1 MLVAPAEER
10 RLTTILFADLSGFTA
25 LATGSDP
32 EDVRDI
38 ANTCFEF
45 LNAAIQKHG
54 GTIHKYDGD
63 LVIALF
69 GMPTAHEDD
78 PEQAVTT
85 ALDMMACLPDMNRAL
100 SSRMKKAMSLG
111 LHVGISSG
119 IVIFGH
125 VGTKVKT
132 EFTAMG
138 EVVNLASRLKDS
150 AKDGEIL
157 VSEAVFRASRYLFDF
172 EVVPPIA
179 LKGIQQEVKIY
190 RPLRIKAKPNSKRGL
205 TGLHAP
211 MVGRDRELGALEDA
225 VRRLSFGQGGVFF
238 VLGDAGLGKS
248 RLMAELKTWLGSAR
262 LTIAPSI
269 LEGRC
274 LSYGETLP
282 YWPFLAILRSIF
294 GLGDH
299 DSTDELKEKVI
310 RQYRAVAGEHGPE
323 LMPYL
328 GYLLSISFGADAD
341 EKIRHLDPQ
350 MLQLQ
355 IMVSIKRLLTDLT
368 GQQSLILVIEDYHW
382 IDAASLALLEFIVD
396 MPRIERLLVVC
407 LSRIEKEKAFH
418 VTKEKLK
425 RQLGDRFREVALQPL
440 DASQCERLLD
450 NLLSTPGFPTEFKE
464 RVIARAE
471 GNPFYLEEIVR
482 SLIDRGVLRRQ
493 ADGWRVTADA
503 ARLEIP
509 DTMQALTAARVDR
522 LEQDAKEILQVAAV
536 IGRSFPARLVEAVS
550 GVDSLMLSLHLATL
564 DEHEYIQVL
573 QYEPELEYV
582 FRHPIMQEVVYN
594 GLLKRRRRE
603 VHRRTAEMIEQ
614 LYRGRLEELTEQLA
628 HHYANGDDLDRA
640 IELLRKA
647 GDRARQRYANDEA
660 IRYFNQIVEI
670 IGQMAETSRTDHA
683 RSLWAAIEDLG
694 DVYGHKSEYTVAM
707 ACFDR
712 LYEVAREDGVVR
724 CRSRRKKAEMLV
736 HQGNFEAALSVA
748 GEAEKT
754 LIGDS
759 AVELV
764 EKAEIMGLRSWV
776 YRIKGDLDQ
785 AVAKGEQG
793 LSIIDSLERMHDP
806 GVPDAAR
813 FKLKAKLAR
822 NLGVIFYTKNDLEKA
837 VALYEQSLAI
847 SDRSGE
853 KQGIAAAYGNL
864 GIIYRK
870 KGEFTRAIES
880 LQKYLSI
887 SEQVGDRQKV
897 GLALGN
903 LGVVMR
909 DLGDDNRALE
919 LFKKYLEIAEEIGD
933 RQRIGI
939 ASGNAGVI
947 YHERG
952 DYVSA
957 LAYFKR
963 AYDLAMEIDDKQGIV
978 MTAIDLG
985 GLYHEQGRSDAALEL
1000 FTGSL
1005 SIAMDMKDILSAG
1018 QLHLLLGEI
1027 HVGKGKPAAAQQH
1040 LIEAQQQLRAS
1051 MEKLEGQGEKL
1062 NLLEVYAA
1070 LARAQVLLAEI
1081 KVEEAGKALPYLE
1094 KGFELAR
1101 LINSRPVVANYHL
1114 IFGQV
1119 YSLMTAHEKARH
1131 NFQSAIEI
1139 FESIGHNKSL
1149 ADACLGLGKSL
1160 RASGPGPQ
1168 SAEAGQYL
1176 DRALNIYQSINLP
1189 DRAKEVE
1196 EHITGQAV

>member
-1 MLVAPAEER
+1 MPVAPAEER

-25 LATGSDP
+25 LAAGSDP

-85 ALDMMACLPDMNRAL
+85 ALDMMACLPDMNRTL

-111 LHVGISSG
+111 LHVGIASG

-125 VGTKVKT
+125 VGTTAKT

-138 EVVNLASRLKDS
+138 EVVNLASRLKD
-150 AKDGEIL
+150 AAQDGQIL

-172 EVVPPIA
+172 EVLPPIP
-179 LKGIQQEVKIY
+179 LKGIQQKVKIY
-190 RPLRIKAKPNSKRGL
+190 RPLRIRAKPDSKRGL
-205 TGLHAP
+205 TGRHAP
-211 MVGRDRELGALEDA
+211 MVGRDRELSELADS
-225 VRRLSFGQGGVFF
+225 VRRLSFGLGGVFF

-248 RLMAELKTWLGSAR
+248 RLMAELQTWLGSAR
-262 LTIAPSI
+262 LTITPSI

-282 YWPFLAILRSIF
+282 YWPFLAILRTVF
-294 GLGDH
+294 GIGDH
-299 DSTDELKEKVI
+299 DSTDELKEKVV
-310 RQYRAVAGEHGPE
+310 RQCRAVAGGHGPE

-355 IMVSIKRLLTDLT
+355 IIVSIKRLLTDLA
-368 GQQSLILVIEDYHW
+368 GQQALMLVIEDYHW

-396 MPRIERLLVVC
+396 APGIERLLVVC
-407 LSRIEKEKAFH
+407 LSRVEKEKACY

-425 RQLGDRFREVALQPL
+425 RQLGDRFREVALHPL
-440 DASQCERLLD
+440 DASQCDRLLD
-450 NLLSTPGFPTEFKE
+450 NLLSTPGFPLEFKA

-471 GNPFYLEEIVR
+471 GNPYYLEEIIR
-482 SLIDRGVLRRQ
+482 SLIDRDALQPQ

-503 ARLEIP
+503 TRLEIP
-509 DTMQALTAARVDR
+509 DTVQALTAARVDR
-522 LEQDAKEILQVAAV
+522 LDQDAKEILQVAAV

-573 QYEPELEYV
+573 RYEPELEYV
-582 FRHPIMQEVVYN
+582 FRHPITQEVVYN
-594 GLLKRRRRE
+594 GLLKRKRRE

-614 LYRGRLEELTEQLA
+614 LYVGRLEELTEQLA
-628 HHYANGDDLDRA
+628 HHYANGDDLGRA

-660 IRYFNQIVEI
+660 IRYLSQIVEI
-670 IGQMAETSRTDHA
+670 VGQMAEAAKADYART
-683 RSLWAAIEDLG
+683 LWAAIEDLG
-694 DVYGHKSEYTVAM
+694 DVYDHKSQYTEAI
-707 ACFDR
+707 AYFER
-712 LYEVAREDGVVR
+712 LHEVAHGDVAVR
-724 CRSRRKKAEMLV
+724 GRARRKKAEMFV
-736 HQGNFEAALSVA
+736 HQGNFEAALSEV

-754 LIGDS
+754 LTGDS
-759 AVELV
+759 AVELI

-776 YRIKGDLDQ
+776 YRIRGDLDQ
-785 AVAKGEQG
+785 AVANGEQG
-793 LSIIDSLERMHDP
+793 LSIIDRLERMRDP
-806 GVPDAAR
+806 GVPDRAR
-813 FKLKAKLAR
+813 FNLEAKLTSV
-822 NLGVIFYTKNDLEKA
+822 LGVIYYTKNDLDKA

-847 SDRSGE
+847 SERSGE
-853 KQGIAAAYGNL
+853 KQLVAAAYGNL

-870 KGEFTRAIES
+870 KGEFPRAIES
-880 LQKYLSI
+880 FQKYQSI

-909 DLGDDNRALE
+909 DLGDDDRALE
-919 LFKKYLEIAEEIGD
+919 LFKRYLAIAEEIGD

-947 YHERG
+947 YYEKG

-957 LAYFKR
+957 LPYYRR
-963 AYDLAMEIDDKQGIV
+963 AYDVAMEIDDKQGIV

-985 GLYHEQGRSDAALEL
+985 TLYQEQGQNDAALEL
-1000 FTGSL
+1000 LAGSL
-1005 SIAMDMKDILSAG
+1005 IIAVEMKDALLTG
-1018 QLHLLLGEI
+1018 QLQLLLGEVR
-1027 HVGKGKPAAAQQH
+1027 VGKGDLATAKQH
-1040 LIEAQQQLRAS
+1040 LVAARQQLSVS

-1062 NLLEVYAA
+1062 NLLLVYSA
-1070 LARAQVLLAEI
+1070 LARAQVLLAEL
-1081 KVEEAGKALPYLE
+1081 KVEEADRALPYLE
-1094 KGFELAR
+1094 KGFDVAR
-1101 LINSRPVVANYHL
+1101 LINSRTAVANYHL
-1114 IFGQV
+1114 LFGQV
-1119 YSLMTAHEKARH
+1119 YSLIAAHEKGRD
-1131 NFQSAIEI
+1131 NFQRAIEI
-1139 FESIGHNKSL
+1139 FETIGHNKSL
-1149 ADACLGLGKSL
+1149 ADACFGLGKSL
-1160 RASGPGPQ
+1160 RALGAEPA
-1168 SAEAGQYL
+1168 AEAGRHL
-1176 DRALNIYQSINLP
+1176 ERALMLYRSMNLP
-1189 DRAKEVE
+1189 NRVKEVE
-1196 EHITGQAV
+1196 ELITGPTV